1 MLRLMQA
8 GLVAGFVQAIAVA
21 AVTTAILA
29 WSGDGFSLPMP
40 TSFGSP
46 IQYSLSSFATFVGWI
61 DLLIA
66 IGVALTGT
74 PFVEATA
81 ICIRDASRRLRPTE
95 PHHAAKILLAQLCVA
110 SAGFAI
116 LATRLPPFDPI
127 EVAETSGC
135 GAAALFA
142 WPGIMSIG
150 VAAFGANAHAA
161 AKAL

>member
-8 GLVAGFVQAIAVA
+8 GLIAGCVQAIAVV
-21 AVTTAILA
+21 AVTTALLV
-29 WSGDGFSLPMP
+29 WSRYGVWLPMP
-40 TSFGSP
+40 TSLGTP
-46 IQYSLSSFATFVGWI
+46 IQRSLNSFMPLLSWI

-81 ICIRDASRRLRPTE
+81 IRIRQATSRLRPTE
-95 PHHAAKILLAQLCVA
+95 PRHAAKFLLGQLCMA

-116 LATRLPPFDPI
+116 LATRLPPVDLI
-127 EVAETSGC
+127 ELAETLGC
-135 GAAALFA
+135 GAGALFA

>member
-8 GLVAGFVQAIAVA
+8 GLIAGFVQAIAVT
-21 AVTTAILA
+21 AVTTALLV
-29 WSGDGFSLPMP
+29 WSGYGLWLPMP
-40 TSFGSP
+40 TSFGWP
-46 IQYSLSSFATFVGWI
+46 IQRSLNSFTSAVGWI

-81 ICIRDASRRLRPTE
+81 IRIREASRRLRPTE
-95 PHHAAKILLAQLCVA
+95 PRLAAKILLSQLCIA

-116 LATRLPPFDPI
+116 LGTRMPPVDLI
-127 EVAETSGC
+127 EVAETFGC
-135 GAAALFA
+135 GAAALFV

-150 VAAFGANAHAA
+150 VAVFGANAHAA